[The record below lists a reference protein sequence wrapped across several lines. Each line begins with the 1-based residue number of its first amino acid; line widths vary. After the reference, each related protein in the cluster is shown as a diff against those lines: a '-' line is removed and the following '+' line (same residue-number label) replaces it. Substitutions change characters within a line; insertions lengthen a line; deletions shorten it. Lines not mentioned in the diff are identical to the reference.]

1 MSAPVGE
8 DAGSL
13 RLPVPFFDLF
23 LVLLICFMLF
33 LSPQPQAG
41 IDAGDVSLP
50 IAATGAK
57 ADPDRILAVFAHKA
71 GDVWQ
76 FEPVGTGRKLDVDDL
91 AADARKSGRRIVL
104 VLPATTT
111 LQAYVELQAGLG
123 ALGVEYGIA
132 VRNGD
137 AK

>member
-1 MSAPVGE
+1 MMAVDE
-8 DAGSL
+8 HDAGSL

-33 LSPQPQAG
+33 LSPLPQPG
-41 IDAGDVSLP
+41 IEASDVQLP
-50 IAATGAK
+50 LARTSERVEPGKVLATLATK
-57 ADPDRILAVFAHKA
+57 ARET
-71 GDVWQ
+71 WQ
-76 FEPVGTGRKLDVDDL
+76 FEPLGSGRRMGAAEL
-91 AADARKSGRRIVL
+91 AAEARASGRRIVL

-123 ALGVEYGIA
+123 AQGVEYGIA
-132 VRNGD
+132 VRNGE